1 MAYSLEL
8 YQEAFQIALFISLN
22 KLKNNPLV
30 SDVTE
35 DLVKWYVTFKITTLS
50 MLLSF
55 LHLILRYKVYICIYI
70 STINNL
76 SCGQTTVKNLRHS
89 ISTNDFFNVESCDAT
104 LNGKN
109 SSVKLVFCL

>member
-1 MAYSLEL
+1 MVCNIQNYNAIYATLISTFNTQTQSLYMYEC
-8 YQEAFQIALFISLN
+8 
-22 KLKNNPLV
+22 V
-30 SDVTE
+30 
-35 DLVKWYVTFKITTLS
+35 
-50 MLLSF
+50 
-55 LHLILRYKVYICIYI
+55 CIYI

-109 SSVKLVFCL
+109 FSVKLVFLLIKFFFINNKDNSNSL

>member
-8 YQEAFQIALFISLN
+8 YQEAFQGTIFISLN
-22 KLKNNPLV
+22 KLKDNPLV

-55 LHLILRYKVYICIYI
+55 LHLILKHKVYICMSVYVYIYR
-70 STINNL
+70 
-76 SCGQTTVKNLRHS
+76 Q
-89 ISTNDFFNVESCDAT
+89 
-104 LNGKN
+104 
-109 SSVKLVFCL
+109 

>member
-8 YQEAFQIALFISLN
+8 YQEAFQGTIFISLN
-22 KLKNNPLV
+22 KLKDNPLV

-55 LHLILRYKVYICIYI
+55 LHLILQQSLYMYICV
-70 STINNL
+70 
-76 SCGQTTVKNLRHS
+76 C
-89 ISTNDFFNVESCDAT
+89 TNTSRQ
-104 LNGKN
+104 
-109 SSVKLVFCL
+109 

>member
-1 MAYSLEL
+1 MVCNIQNYNAIYATLISTFNTQTQSL
-8 YQEAFQIALFISLN
+8 YM
-22 KLKNNPLV
+22 
-30 SDVTE
+30 
-35 DLVKWYVTFKITTLS
+35 YV
-50 MLLSF
+50 
-55 LHLILRYKVYICIYI
+55 CIYI

-109 SSVKLVFCL
+109 FSVKLVFCL